1 MSSVSL
7 VCTVHEPL
15 GRANV
20 SELLA
25 ILERIQ
31 PEVIF
36 LEVPPAAFDDH
47 YENCSRQNLE
57 SMAVR
62 QYREG
67 RPVRLVPVDLPTPAR
82 EFFENHD
89 QMRETIR
96 AESAEFRQLLAS
108 ERAHVRAYGFS
119 YLNSEHYSK
128 LTADLDAEMLRTI
141 KRLGNC
147 RLVEIFESGKEKD
160 DLREKAMMENI
171 QKYCRENT
179 FDKGVFLVGAAHRR
193 AIIDISRTQSAM
205 DSTRIQWD
213 FSGHLARWDLIA
225 AIRGAVR

>member
-1 MSSVSL
+1 MGL
-7 VCTVHEPL
+7 
-15 GRANV
+15 ANV
-20 SELLA
+20 SELYA

-36 LEVPPAAFDDH
+36 LEVPPSAFGDF
-47 YENCSRQNLE
+47 YENCSQQNLE

-62 QYREG
+62 QYRQ
-67 RPVRLVPVDLPTPAR
+67 RRQVKIVPVDLPTPAR
-82 EFFENHD
+82 EFFENHE

-96 AESAEFRQLLAS
+96 AESAEFRQLLGS
-108 ERAHVRAYGFS
+108 ERAHVRTYGFF

-147 RLVEIFESGKEKD
+147 RLGEIFESGKEKD
-160 DLREKAMMENI
+160 DLREKKMMQNI

-179 FDKGVFLVGAAHRR
+179 FDKGVFLVGAAHRQ
-193 AIIDISRTQSAM
+193 AIIEISREQSG
-205 DSTRIQWD
+205 IQWD
-213 FSGHLARWDLIA
+213 FDGHSNHQGDA
-225 AIRGAVR
+225 